1 MKHAKL
7 LLVGALLVLAM
18 VGGRARANI
27 AFEYYEVQRP
37 EIAEAPVGAFLNE
50 LSKLG
55 YVANPRDV
63 IDRLGSQAA
72 LPAIANPKLTA
83 QKLLASLTKA
93 HTLWTKAPDFAKLA
107 PVLAEAVTTALANPA
122 LVVTDPSIRD
132 ALQNALLD
140 LALVYGKLK
149 NDARFSASAEQLEKS
164 SDDMM
169 AEWIRTFRNKVIPQS
184 LGPEAAKMYIRV
196 GKARN
201 KLGRGVL
208 SVSVDDANVLLYV
221 NEAIQSRLQPIP
233 DLVPGPYRVLL
244 MGPND
249 DARLFLV
256 EVLPN
261 QTTRL
266 DVQWA
271 VSSNLSA
278 ESSSVAFVFASSTHP
293 EASTLACRLAR
304 ATGNSSGGV
313 VLTGMTTIGQTWA
326 LRASLYDARTC
337 QLVRGGHVAF
347 YAAANAK
354 GGRALARFIA
364 RRARDP
370 DVIVGADVDP
380 AKFQTPDSEGEG
392 TPKLLPAA
400 PTAAATSTP
409 RNWWAWGATA
419 GSAAAFAIGG
429 YGLYRHYGRCGQPGP
444 AGCRYYYADSD
455 LAGYGGI
462 SAGVALGALAT
473 YLFLRDDAPGSRAS
487 TITIAPLRAGA
498 FVGLAGRL

>member
-1 MKHAKL
+1 MKHTKL
-7 LLVGALLVLAM
+7 LLVGALLVLALM
-18 VGGRARANI
+18 GGSASASI

-63 IDRLGSQAA
+63 IDRLGNQAA

-83 QKLLASLTKA
+83 QKLLALLTKA

-140 LALVYGKLK
+140 LSLVYGKLK
-149 NDARFSASAEQLEKS
+149 NDSRFSASAEQLKKS
-164 SDDMM
+164 SDEMM

-184 LGPEAAKMYIRV
+184 LGPEAEKMYIRV
-196 GKARN
+196 GKERN

-208 SVSVDDANVLLYV
+208 SVSVDDSNVLLYV
-221 NEAIQSRLQPIP
+221 NEAIQSRLQPIA

-249 DARLFLV
+249 DARLFIV

-278 ESSSVAFVFASSTHP
+278 ESSSVAFVFTSNTHP
-293 EASTLACRLAR
+293 EASTLACRLAS

-313 VLTGMTTIGQTWA
+313 VLTSMTTIGQTWA
-326 LRASLYDARTC
+326 IRAWLYDARTC
-337 QLVRGGHVAF
+337 QLIREGQVVF
-347 YAAANAK
+347 YAAVNAK

-364 RRARDP
+364 LRARDP
-370 DVIVGADVDP
+370 DVIVAADVDP
-380 AKFQTPDSEGEG
+380 TKFQVTDREGEG
-392 TPKLLPAA
+392 TTKASPAA
-400 PTAAATSTP
+400 PMVATTSTP

-419 GSAAAFAIGG
+419 GSAAAFVIGG
-429 YGLYRHYGRCGQPGP
+429 YGLYRHYGMCGQPGP
-444 AGCRYYYADSD
+444 VACPYYYAYSD
-455 LAGYGGI
+455 LVGYGGV
-462 SAGVALGALAT
+462 SAGIALGAFAT
-473 YLFLRDDAPGSRAS
+473 YLFLRHDAPGSRAS

-498 FVGLAGRL
+498 YVGLAGRF

>member
-7 LLVGALLVLAM
+7 LLVGALLALAM
-18 VGGRARANI
+18 VGGSARANI

-63 IDRLGSQAA
+63 MDRLGNQAA

-83 QKLLASLTKA
+83 QKLLALLTKA

-107 PVLAEAVTTALANPA
+107 PVLAEAVTTALASPA
-122 LVVTDPSIRD
+122 LVVTDPVIRD
-132 ALQNALLD
+132 AFQNALLD

-149 NDARFSASAEQLEKS
+149 NDSRFSASAEQLKKS
-164 SDDMM
+164 SDEMM

-184 LGPEAAKMYIRV
+184 LGPEAEKMYIRV
-196 GKARN
+196 GKERN

-208 SVSVDDANVLLYV
+208 SVSVDDSNVLLYV

-233 DLVPGPYRVLL
+233 DLAPGPYRVLL

-249 DARLFLV
+249 DARLFIV

-278 ESSSVAFVFASSTHP
+278 ESSSVAFVFVSSTHP
-293 EASTLACRLAR
+293 EVSTLACRLAR
-304 ATGNSSGGV
+304 ATGESSGGV
-313 VLTGMTTIGQTWA
+313 VLVGMTTIGQTWTM
-326 LRASLYDARTC
+326 RASLYDARTC
-337 QLVRGGHVAF
+337 QLIRGGQVAF
-347 YAAANAK
+347 YAAVNAK

-364 RRARDP
+364 LRTRDP
-370 DVIVGADVDP
+370 DVIVAADVDS
-380 AKFQTPDSEGEG
+380 AKFQATESEGMAKAS
-392 TPKLLPAA
+392 TAA
-400 PTAAATSTP
+400 PTAATTSTP
-409 RNWWAWGATA
+409 RNWWAWGASA
-419 GSAAAFAIGG
+419 GSATAFVIGG

-444 AGCRYYYADSD
+444 VACPYYYAYSD
-455 LAGYGGI
+455 LVGYGGV
-462 SAGVALGALAT
+462 SAGIALGAFAT
-473 YLFLRDDAPGSRAS
+473 YLFLRHDAPGSRAS

-498 FVGLAGRL
+498 YVGLAGRF

>member
-1 MKHAKL
+1 
-7 LLVGALLVLAM
+7 
-18 VGGRARANI
+18 
-27 AFEYYEVQRP
+27 
-37 EIAEAPVGAFLNE
+37 VGAFLNE

-63 IDRLGSQAA
+63 IGRLGNQAS

-83 QKLLASLTKA
+83 QKLLALLTKA

-107 PVLAEAVTTALANPA
+107 PVLAEAVTTALAHPA
-122 LVVTDPSIRD
+122 LVVTHPTIRD

-149 NDARFSASAEQLEKS
+149 NDSRFSANAEQLKKS

-184 LGPEAAKMYIRV
+184 LGPEAQKMYIRV
-196 GKARN
+196 GKERN

-208 SVSVDDANVLLYV
+208 SVSVDDSNVLLYV

-293 EASTLACRLAR
+293 EASTLACQLAR
-304 ATGNSSGGV
+304 ATGNGSGKV

-326 LRASLYDARTC
+326 MRASLYDARTC
-337 QLVRGGHVAF
+337 QLIRGGQVAF
-347 YAAANAK
+347 SAAVNAK
-354 GGRALARFIA
+354 AGRALARFIA
-364 RRARDP
+364 LRVRDP
-370 DVIVGADVDP
+370 DVLVAADVDP
-380 AKFQTPDSEGEG
+380 AKFQATNCEGEG
-392 TPKLLPAA
+392 TVKASPAA
-400 PTAAATSTP
+400 PTAAAISTP
-409 RNWWAWGATA
+409 RNGWAWGATA
-419 GSAAAFAIGG
+419 GSAAAFALGS
-429 YGLYRHYGRCGQPGP
+429 YGLYRHHGMCGQPGP
-444 AGCRYYYADSD
+444 AGCTYYYAYSD
-455 LAGYGGI
+455 VVGYGGV
-462 SAGVALGALAT
+462 SAGVALGALAA
-473 YLFLRDDAPGSRAS
+473 YLFLHHDAPGSSTS
-487 TITIAPLRAGA
+487 TITMAPLRAGA
-498 FVGLAGRL
+498 YVGLAGMF

>member
-1 MKHAKL
+1 MKQAKL
-7 LLVGALLVLAM
+7 LLVGALFVLAM
-18 VGGRARANI
+18 VGGSARANI

-37 EIAEAPVGAFLNE
+37 EIAEIPVGAFLNE

-63 IDRLGSQAA
+63 IDRLGTQAA
-72 LPAIANPKLTA
+72 LPAIANPNLTA
-83 QKLLASLTKA
+83 QKLLALLTKA
-93 HTLWTKAPDFAKLA
+93 HTLWTRAPDFAKLA
-107 PVLAEAVTTALANPA
+107 PVLADAVTTALANPA
-122 LVVTDPSIRD
+122 LVVTDPTIRD

-149 NDARFSASAEQLEKS
+149 NDSRFSTSAGQLKKS

-184 LGPEAAKMYIRV
+184 LGPEAEKMYIRV
-196 GKARN
+196 GKERN

-208 SVSVDDANVLLYV
+208 SVNVDDANVLLYV

-249 DARLFLV
+249 DARLFIV

-278 ESSSVAFVFASSTHP
+278 QSSSVAFVFTSSTHP
-293 EASTLACRLAR
+293 EASTLACRLAS

-313 VLTGMTTIGQTWA
+313 VLTSMTTIGQTWA
-326 LRASLYDARTC
+326 IRAWLYDARTC
-337 QLVRGGHVAF
+337 QLIREGQVVF
-347 YAAANAK
+347 YAAVNAK

-364 RRARDP
+364 LRDRDP
-370 DVIVGADVDP
+370 DVIVAADVDP
-380 AKFQTPDSEGEG
+380 AKFQATEGEG
-392 TPKLLPAA
+392 TAKASPAA
-400 PTAAATSTP
+400 PTAATTSTS

-419 GSAAAFAIGG
+419 GSVAAFALGG
-429 YGLYRHYGRCGQPGP
+429 YGLYRYYGPCGQPGP
-444 AGCRYYYADSD
+444 NYCTQYYAYSD
-455 LAGYGGI
+455 LAGYGGV
-462 SAGVALGALAT
+462 SAGVVLGALAT
-473 YLFLRDDAPGSRAS
+473 YLFLRHDAPSSRAS

-498 FVGLAGRL
+498 YVGLEGRF